1 MPDESP
7 NFALDGPPQ
16 RRSIARATRLRLMAL
31 AGNRC
36 SFPGCDLVQEDQG
49 MPLLELSHI
58 VSLRSAGANHSP
70 EQLASEANLIVLCPT
85 HNRMTASS
93 NEYSAEWLRQVKETH
108 QQRVRDGFELA
119 ATPAP
124 KQVAT
129 PVRSPL
135 VDALEAWNARH
146 GQESEEY
153 WQQLF
158 MATPACFAMMLQG
171 RAFWLR
177 GKSYV
182 GGKRV
187 DNRGGNE
194 LDFLAIHA
202 TSLACIEIKTA
213 SADLLGKRYRGNV
226 VLPSEELVGGCVQ
239 VLESRRSLMQNLDLL
254 NARAEPHD
262 RLTADSP
269 PACFVILGDLSKENF
284 TVAERTSL
292 DLFRKSLR
300 DVQVYTFDELFD
312 GVAQILEV
320 TESA

>member
-1 MPDESP
+1 
-7 NFALDGPPQ
+7 
-16 RRSIARATRLRLMAL
+16 
-31 AGNRC
+31 
-36 SFPGCDLVQEDQG
+36 
-49 MPLLELSHI
+49 MPLLTLSHI
-58 VSLRSAGANHSP
+58 VSRRDAGALSP
-70 EQLASEANLIVLCPT
+70 DQVASESNLIVLCPA
-85 HNRMTASS
+85 HNHVTAASTR
-93 NEYSAEWLRQVKETH
+93 YTAEWLKQVKATH
-108 QQRVRDGFELA
+108 ERRVREGIELA

-124 KQVAT
+124 RRVST
-129 PVRSPL
+129 TVRGPL
-135 VDALEAWNARH
+135 VDALDTWNARD
-146 GQESEEY
+146 GQETEEH
-153 WQQLF
+153 WQQLL

-171 RAFWLR
+171 RAFRLG

-194 LDFLAIHA
+194 LDFLAVHA

-213 SADLLGKRYRGNV
+213 SAGLLGKRYRGNV

-254 NARAEPHD
+254 NARAEPVD

-269 PACFVILGDLSKENF
+269 PMCFVVIGDLSRENF
-284 TVAERTSL
+284 TVAERTSF
-292 DLFRKSLR
+292 DLFRRSLR

-320 TESA
+320 TEPA

>member
-1 MPDESP
+1 MPDETTSFEP
-7 NFALDGPPQ
+7 AGQPQ
-16 RRSIARATRLRLMAL
+16 RRAITRAMRLRLMAL

-36 SFPGCDLVQEDQG
+36 SFPGCELVQEDQG
-49 MPLLELSHI
+49 MPLLTLSHI
-58 VSLRSAGANHSP
+58 VSRRTPGPLSP
-70 EQLASEANLIVLCPT
+70 DQLTSESNLIVLCPT
-85 HNRMTASS
+85 HNHMTAASDR
-93 NEYSAEWLRQVKETH
+93 YPAEWLKQVKAAHER
-108 QQRVRDGFELA
+108 RVREGSELA

-124 KQVAT
+124 RQVAT
-129 PVRSPL
+129 TVRSPL
-135 VDALEAWNARH
+135 AGALRAWNERQ
-146 GQESEEY
+146 GQESEEH
-153 WQQLF
+153 WQQLLT
-158 MATPACFAMMLQG
+158 ATPACFAMMLQG
-171 RAFWLR
+171 RAFRLG

-194 LDFLAIHA
+194 LDFLAVHA

-226 VLPSEELVGGCVQ
+226 ILPSEELVGGCVQ

-254 NARAEPHD
+254 NARAEPDD
-262 RLTADSP
+262 RLTADSL
-269 PACFVILGDLSKENF
+269 PACFVVIGDLSNESF
-284 TVAERTSL
+284 TVAERTSF